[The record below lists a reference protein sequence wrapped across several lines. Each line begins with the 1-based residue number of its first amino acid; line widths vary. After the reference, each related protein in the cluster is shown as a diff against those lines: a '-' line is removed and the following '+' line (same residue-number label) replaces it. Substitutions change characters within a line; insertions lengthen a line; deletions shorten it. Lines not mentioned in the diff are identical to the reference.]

1 MAYDKKPSKTLYGGS
16 KKKMYKKGSFLEPN
30 KELTFGGVKKLEAAG
45 RRPNSQSPVEA
56 AAAARRGAENAA
68 KRKAEE
74 QRLARAEARRQR
86 TKNAEQSNARQRTA
100 RDGSTMDKIGVMGTG
115 ATKPKPQDIGAERAG
130 ATKETLDARAKGVA
144 GQKADDAKRAAAAGP
159 KPGTYASAK
168 KKNPNLDKL
177 IKERKGLTKGT
188 DEYNRVQNQ
197 INKAYDKG
205 PMRKE
210 ISKAVAKPAAKNT
223 AKPTLKVKT
232 PAKPAAKP
240 VAKKPAPKPAP
251 RPKISP
257 SGGSGMG
264 AMRNMDNLK
273 NELKGASPAAKP
285 VDRRAKRSARKS
297 DRLKRRVGKLQG
309 KMQAGGLE
317 DVGAQQKGLAKL
329 PTPVRNKMGYKKS
342 GGKR

>member
-1 MAYDKKPSKTLYGGS
+1 MYGGS

-30 KELTFGGVKKLEAAG
+30 KELTFGGVKKMG
-45 RRPNSQSPVEA
+45 DGGGRPNSQSPVEA
-56 AAAARRGAENAA
+56 AAAAKRGAENAA

-115 ATKPKPQDIGAERAG
+115 ATKPKPQDIGATRAG
-130 ATKETLDARAKGVA
+130 SSKATLDARAKGVA
-144 GQKADDAKRAAAAGP
+144 GQAADDAKRAAAGP

-177 IKERKGLTKGT
+177 IKQRKGLTKGT
-188 DEYNRVQNQ
+188 VEYNRVQNQ
-197 INKAYDKG
+197 INKAYGKG
-205 PMRKE
+205 PMRTEVNK
-210 ISKAVAKPAAKNT
+210 IAPKPATKNPERN
-223 AKPTLKVKT
+223 PTIKSST

-240 VAKKPAPKPAP
+240 AAKKPVAKASTKPTAS
-251 RPKISP
+251 RTGMSP
-257 SGGSGMG
+257 QGDTR
-264 AMRNMDNLK
+264 ALQA
-273 NELKGASPAAKP
+273 ELKSAAPAASAKKP
-285 VDRRAKRSARKS
+285 IDRRAKRSARKS
-297 DRLKRRVGKLQG
+297 DRLKRRVSKLQG
-309 KMQAGGLE
+309 KMQAGGLK

>member
-1 MAYDKKPSKTLYGGS
+1 MYGGG
-16 KKKMYKKGSFLEPN
+16 KKKMYKKGSFLEPS
-30 KELTFGGVKKLEAAG
+30 KEIKFGSVAKKQRGGPSSTLKTKTTEETVRSGKPRA
-45 RRPNSQSPVEA
+45 EA
-56 AAAARRGAENAA
+56 AARAKAQREGKERETERQRVIANEKAKKDNEKAKRDNKVIAMTNVNTRSLLNTLGKGAA
-68 KRKAEE
+68 KNPNPSNKAIS
-74 QRLARAEARRQR
+74 LARPEPA
-86 TKNAEQSNARQRTA
+86 S
-100 RDGSTMDKIGVMGTG
+100 
-115 ATKPKPQDIGAERAG
+115 
-130 ATKETLDARAKGVA
+130 
-144 GQKADDAKRAAAAGP
+144 
-159 KPGTYASAK
+159 GTYASAK

-177 IKERKGLTKGT
+177 IKQRKGLKKGT

-197 INKAYDKG
+197 INKAYGKG

-210 ISKAVAKPAAKNT
+210 ASKIAAKPAAKNT

-251 RPKISP
+251 RPKVSP

-297 DRLKRRVGKLQG
+297 DRLKRRVSKLQG
-309 KMQAGGLE
+309 KMQAGGLK

>member
-1 MAYDKKPSKTLYGGS
+1 MYGGG

-30 KELTFGGVKKLEAAG
+30 KELTFGGVKKL
-45 RRPNSQSPVEA
+45 
-56 AAAARRGAENAA
+56 RRGGPGGDPPVDAKKAEAKRVAENEKA
-68 KRKAEE
+68 KMNNKVIAMTNVN
-74 QRLARAEARRQR
+74 
-86 TKNAEQSNARQRTA
+86 TKSLLNTL
-100 RDGSTMDKIGVMGTG
+100 GKG
-115 ATKPKPQDIGAERAG
+115 ATKNTNPSNKAIS
-130 ATKETLDARAKGVA
+130 LARPEPAS
-144 GQKADDAKRAAAAGP
+144 
-159 KPGTYASAK
+159 GTYASAK

-177 IKERKGLTKGT
+177 IKERKGLKKGT

-197 INKAYDKG
+197 INKAYGKG

-210 ISKAVAKPAAKNT
+210 ASKMAAKPAAKNT

-251 RPKISP
+251 RPKTSP

-297 DRLKRRVGKLQG
+297 DRLKKRVSKLQG
-309 KMQAGGLE
+309 KMVAGGLK

>member
-1 MAYDKKPSKTLYGGS
+1 MYGGG

-30 KELTFGGVKKLEAAG
+30 KELTFGGMKKSKYEAAG
-45 RRPNSQSPVEA
+45 PVDRQTEDA
-56 AAAARRGAENAA
+56 KKAKAAAKRIKDFTDSKAAAARRGPSRQEKQNTPQGTGGGAVSNAKQRNEKAKRDNKVIAMTNVNTRSLLNTLGKGAA
-68 KRKAEE
+68 KNPNPSNKAIS
-74 QRLARAEARRQR
+74 LARPEPA
-86 TKNAEQSNARQRTA
+86 S
-100 RDGSTMDKIGVMGTG
+100 
-115 ATKPKPQDIGAERAG
+115 
-130 ATKETLDARAKGVA
+130 
-144 GQKADDAKRAAAAGP
+144 
-159 KPGTYASAK
+159 GTYASAK

-177 IKERKGLTKGT
+177 IKQRKGLTKGT

-197 INKAYDKG
+197 INKAYGKG
-205 PMRKE
+205 PIRKE
-210 ISKAVAKPAAKNT
+210 ASKIAAKPAAKNT

-251 RPKISP
+251 RPKVSP

-273 NELKGASPAAKP
+273 NELKSASPAAKP
-285 VDRRAKRSARKS
+285 VDRRAKRSAKKS
-297 DRLKRRVGKLQG
+297 DRLKRRVSKLQG
-309 KMQAGGLE
+309 KMQAGGLK